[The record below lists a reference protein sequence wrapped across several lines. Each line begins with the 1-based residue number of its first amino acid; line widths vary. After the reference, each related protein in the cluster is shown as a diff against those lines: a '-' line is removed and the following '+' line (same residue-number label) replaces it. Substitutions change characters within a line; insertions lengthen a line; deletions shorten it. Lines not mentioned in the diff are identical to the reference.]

1 MSDRL
6 KEKVGTI
13 SIAELLD
20 SSLAKIAK
28 TLYNKDDVTEKEL
41 MAVFEYDLEMCP
53 KQLTVSAAETRQVR
67 QYESNNYH
75 LSMQLDIGGCH
86 DAIIHQVETAPLG
99 EKVSTYLE
107 AKKLLYTM
115 MREKYSRNENY
126 LRDMIRV
133 QKTEDGIKN

>member
-6 KEKVGTI
+6 KEKIGTVKI
-13 SIAELLD
+13 EELLD

-28 TLYNKDDVTEKEL
+28 TLYDRDEITEKEL

-53 KQLTVSAAETRQVR
+53 KEVSVSAAETRQVR

-75 LSMQLDIGGCH
+75 LSIKLDIGGCH
-86 DAIIHQVETAPLG
+86 DAIFHQVESAPVG
-99 EKVSTYLE
+99 EKVSAYLE

-115 MREKYSRNENY
+115 IREKYSRNENY
-126 LRDMIRV
+126 LRDLIQT
-133 QKTEDGIKN
+133 QKIEDGIKN

>member
-1 MSDRL
+1 
-6 KEKVGTI
+6 
-13 SIAELLD
+13 
-20 SSLAKIAK
+20 
-28 TLYNKDDVTEKEL
+28 

-86 DAIIHQVETAPLG
+86 DAIIHQVESAPLG

-115 MREKYSRNENY
+115 IREKYSRNENY